1 MLRKM
6 RKEVSQSVEVKKP
19 PNIAFDGF
27 YLIFIRRNRLTTSG
41 NPFSIYY
48 NNFVKMSNSGG
59 KNFSPSKEDELMLS
73 YEDIRDAVQ
82 RRGKEYGADK
92 IYLFGSYARGEA
104 NEKSDVDLRIDRGNI
119 KSGITL
125 AGLLLDIED
134 DLGTP
139 VDLVT
144 TQSLSADFLSGIR
157 KDEKLLYERKMF
169 RSSGSIVRKYLQ
181 KNYTL
186 NHERK

>member
-1 MLRKM
+1 
-6 RKEVSQSVEVKKP
+6 
-19 PNIAFDGF
+19 
-27 YLIFIRRNRLTTSG
+27 
-41 NPFSIYY
+41 
-48 NNFVKMSNSGG
+48 MSNSGG
-59 KNFSPSKEDELMLS
+59 KNFSPSKEDKLMLS

-157 KDEKLLYERKMF
+157 KDEKLLYERK
-169 RSSGSIVRKYLQ
+169 
-181 KNYTL
+181 
-186 NHERK
+186 